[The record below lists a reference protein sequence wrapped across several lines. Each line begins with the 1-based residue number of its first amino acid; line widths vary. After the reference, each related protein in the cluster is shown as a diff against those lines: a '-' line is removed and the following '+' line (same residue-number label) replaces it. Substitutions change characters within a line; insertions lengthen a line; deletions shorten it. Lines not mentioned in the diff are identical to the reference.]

1 MDFPRLESEK
11 RQETSPW
18 YQSSRKRG
26 TGLGILEASERESLT
41 FLMASIPTVLV
52 CAFPSTA
59 AVMASMGFRL
69 SVVSIF
75 VGLEEFNG
83 LFYVD
88 DDLAAL
94 LHDGGGK
101 EGVLVAL
108 RSEVGAV
115 EQGLDAFEAIDV
127 TFSVALVGLDGCAG
141 AVQLELAEEFFE
153 VADGEGGDGG
163 GFIKD
168 HNRLDL
174 KFNKTQPVVQVFL
187 LALEQRYI
195 AFSLCAIC

>member
-1 MDFPRLESEK
+1 
-11 RQETSPW
+11 
-18 YQSSRKRG
+18 
-26 TGLGILEASERESLT
+26 
-41 FLMASIPTVLV
+41 
-52 CAFPSTA
+52 
-59 AVMASMGFRL
+59 MGFRL

-94 LHDGGGK
+94 LHDGGGQ

-108 RSEVGAV
+108 RREVGAV
-115 EQGLDAFEAIDV
+115 EKGLDAFEAIDV

-153 VADGEGGDGG
+153 VADCEGGDGG

-195 AFSLCAIC
+195 KFYDSAIC

>member
-1 MDFPRLESEK
+1 MKYIP
-11 RQETSPW
+11 
-18 YQSSRKRG
+18 
-26 TGLGILEASERESLT
+26 
-41 FLMASIPTVLV
+41 SI
-52 CAFPSTA
+52 AFEEMSGSAKGVTA
-59 AVMASMGFRL
+59 AKMKRAT
-69 SVVSIF
+69 
-75 VGLEEFNG
+75 
-83 LFYVD
+83 
-88 DDLAAL
+88 
-94 LHDGGGK
+94 
-101 EGVLVAL
+101 
-108 RSEVGAV
+108 
-115 EQGLDAFEAIDV
+115 EQGLDSLEAIDV
-127 TFSVALVGLDGCAG
+127 TFSVALVGLDGGAG

>member
-1 MDFPRLESEK
+1 
-11 RQETSPW
+11 
-18 YQSSRKRG
+18 
-26 TGLGILEASERESLT
+26 
-41 FLMASIPTVLV
+41 
-52 CAFPSTA
+52 
-59 AVMASMGFRL
+59 MGFRL

-83 LFYVD
+83 CFYVD

-94 LHDGGGK
+94 LHAGGPE

-108 RSEVGAV
+108 RGEVGAA
-115 EQGLDAFEAIDV
+115 EEGLDAFEAVDV
-127 TFSVALVGLDGCAG
+127 TFSVALAGLDGGAG
-141 AVQLELAEEFFE
+141 AVQLELAEELHE
-153 VADGEGGDGG
+153 VADGEGGNGG

-187 LALEQRYI
+187 LALGQRYI
-195 AFSLCAIC
+195 GFSLLAIC

>member
-1 MDFPRLESEK
+1 
-11 RQETSPW
+11 
-18 YQSSRKRG
+18 
-26 TGLGILEASERESLT
+26 
-41 FLMASIPTVLV
+41 
-52 CAFPSTA
+52 
-59 AVMASMGFRL
+59 MASMGFRL

-83 LFYVD
+83 CFYVD

-94 LHDGGGK
+94 LHDGGGQ
-101 EGVLVAL
+101 EGILVTL
-108 RSEVGAV
+108 RGEVGAV
-115 EQGLDAFEAIDV
+115 EQGLDSFKAIDV
-127 TFSVALVGLDGCAG
+127 TFSVALVGLDGGAG

-174 KFNKTQPVVQVFL
+174 KFNKTQPVVSELSV
-187 LALEQRYI
+187 ALEQRYI
-195 AFSLCAIC
+195 GFSLITIC